1 MKKLMKSALLILLG
15 GWFVACSPSFQVQN
29 DYDRSVNL
37 KQFKTFWVQPEKDLT
52 QDPLLG
58 SDLNRRRITD
68 AVVQAMEAKGYRLD
82 ESNPE
87 LIVRY
92 LTDVKDRQQVRSN
105 NSMSPYWWMYGPQN
119 NNYSTYSYEEGRF
132 IVNIY
137 QNNGNRMI
145 WQGWASGKLKAP
157 DKREDRAEMMQ
168 GIIGDILRAFPQA
181 TADTYSNEV
190 GTR

>member
-1 MKKLMKSALLILLG
+1 
-15 GWFVACSPSFQVQN
+15 
-29 DYDRSVNL
+29 
-37 KQFKTFWVQPEKDLT
+37 
-52 QDPLLG
+52 
-58 SDLNRRRITD
+58 
-68 AVVQAMEAKGYRLD
+68 MEAKGYRLD

-87 LIVRY
+87 LTVRY

-157 DKREDRAEMMQ
+157 NKREDRAEMMQ
-168 GIIGDILRAFPQA
+168 GIIGDILRSFPQA